1 MVRERLEVGDEA
13 RFVVLHESE
22 GLLVRPDIPSRVDVM
37 TTP

>member
-22 GLLVRPDIPSRVDVM
+22 GLLVRPVNEYTFQS
-37 TTP
+37 